1 MTAPISSTA
10 ERVALARQIS
20 AIERQT
26 CDGGDALPA
35 ALRVAAMRSR
45 VLGITGPPGAGKST
59 LVDALIGRYRARD
72 CRVGVLAV
80 DPSSPV
86 HGGAVLGDRIRMHR
100 HAGDAGVFIRSM
112 GSRGRSDGL
121 APAVREAT
129 RALAAAGY
137 DPILVETVGV
147 GQTELGIVECC
158 DLRVLVLA
166 PAWGDYVQAA
176 KAGLIDLVDLVVV
189 NKADLPGADSL
200 VNDLQQS
207 ARSARRSELEI
218 VRASAERGEQG
229 IAEVGLALDR
239 LWAQLAAER
248 LPARRLEA
256 AAAELANRALALVA
270 RGPLERVTAAG
281 TTHRLAAAVR
291 DGTLS
296 ASEAAA
302 LLYRDMF
309 GSSPVAPD
317 SRA

>member
-1 MTAPISSTA
+1 MTAPISSAA
-10 ERVALARQIS
+10 ERVALARRIS
-20 AIERQT
+20 AIERQA
-26 CDGGDALPA
+26 CDGGSALPA
-35 ALRVAAMRSR
+35 APRVAATRSR

-59 LVDALIGRYRARD
+59 LVDALIGRYRARA

-86 HGGAVLGDRIRMHR
+86 HGGAVLGDRIRIHR

-112 GSRGRSDGL
+112 GSRGRTDGL
-121 APAVREAT
+121 APAVRDAT

-147 GQTELGIVECC
+147 GQTELGIIECC

-200 VNDLQQS
+200 VNDLRQS
-207 ARSARRSELEI
+207 ARRDELEI

-239 LWAQLAAER
+239 LWVAFAAER
-248 LPARRLEA
+248 LAARRLEA

-281 TTHRLAAAVR
+281 TTQRLAAAVR

-309 GSSPVAPD
+309 GSSP
-317 SRA
+317 